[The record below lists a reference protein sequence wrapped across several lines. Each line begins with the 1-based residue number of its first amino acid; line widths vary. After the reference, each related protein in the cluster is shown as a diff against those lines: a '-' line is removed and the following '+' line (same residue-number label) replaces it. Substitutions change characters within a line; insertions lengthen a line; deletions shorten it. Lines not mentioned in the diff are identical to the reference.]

1 MSTVYSRYIKNA
13 MLVFFLCYI
22 LVLIFSVLGMCF
34 FEKKVAN
41 PVFISRMLKNTDKYT
56 LQIVAKI
63 NAFPI
68 SAFIYNLL

>member
-1 MSTVYSRYIKNA
+1 MP
-13 MLVFFLCYI
+13 VFF
-22 LVLIFSVLGMCF
+22 VLYFSIDIQCVRYVF